1 MQKSKFEI
9 FQLKPTKSRND
20 SGKLK
25 LTINHSRHRL
35 THGRVLYDHKASVRV
50 HLKVYKER
58 KLAPITL

>member
-1 MQKSKFEI
+1 MQKSKFET
-9 FQLKPTKSRND
+9 FELKHTKSRDD

-35 THGRVLYDHKASVRV
+35 MHGRESYDHKASVWV
-50 HLKVYKER
+50 HLKVYGR